1 MIDRLTGRLLVVRPH
16 SVVLDPGLGAE
27 GGVHIEVHIPSYWA
41 QALAGEVGRAVH
53 AHTKLVLESQNQ
65 GAAFSPRLLGFPTE
79 ADRAFFELFT
89 SVKGLGQRKALKA
102 LAWEPASIAG
112 WITSRDAKS
121 LQKLPEIGKRLAET
135 IIAELHGKL
144 GKLAVA
150 GEMNAGLAAGLP
162 EPKPVQAGPAGD
174 AVSALVALGQTR
186 PDAEDAV
193 ARALAAL
200 TADQPDA
207 SPTADQLIGLAFA
220 QR

>member
-1 MIDRLTGRLLVVRPH
+1 MIDRLTGRLLAVRPQ

-27 GGVHIEVHIPSYWA
+27 GSVHIEVYTPVYWA
-41 QALAGEVGRAVH
+41 QTLAGEIGRTVH
-53 AHTKLVLESQNQ
+53 AHTKVVLESQNQ
-65 GAAFSPRLLGFPTE
+65 GAAFTPRLLGFPTE
-79 ADRAFFELFT
+79 ADRAFFDLFT

-102 LAWEPASIAG
+102 LVAEPPSIAA
-112 WITSRDAKS
+112 WITARDAKA

-144 GKLAVA
+144 GSLAVSA
-150 GEMNAGLAAGLP
+150 EMNAGLSAGLP
-162 EPKPVQAGPAGD
+162 EPKPVPQGPAAD

-193 ARALAAL
+193 SRALATL
-200 TADQPDA
+200 EPDTT
-207 SPTADQLIGLAFA
+207 PTADQLIGLAFT